1 MNHLKTFC
9 MLLLASSLLFSCS
22 NSGKQNTNV
31 IFLHHSTGQNVWNG
45 DKGLGYSSI
54 LKKSLVPKLVKQY
67 NADHKTNISISERAF
82 PSGSPYPWENYP
94 YDYYNIWV
102 KNGDKEFYEEEPT
115 LKTLTKE
122 YNVIVFKHCFPG
134 SNIVGDDLIEDQLSI
149 KTLGNYKYLYNQ
161 LKDKLHEYPD
171 TKFIVWTN
179 AALVASATNEE
190 EATRTKEWVRWVKE
204 EWDTPNDNIY
214 VFDFYSLETE
224 GGLYIKPQY
233 ATGTDDSHPNQE
245 FSVKAA
251 NKFVEFLTDV
261 INK

>member
-1 MNHLKTFC
+1 M
-9 MLLLASSLLFSCS
+9 
-22 NSGKQNTNV
+22 
-31 IFLHHSTGQNVWNG
+31 
-45 DKGLGYSSI
+45 
-54 LKKSLVPKLVKQY
+54 
-67 NADHKTNISISERAF
+67 
-82 PSGSPYPWENYP
+82 
-94 YDYYNIWV
+94 
-102 KNGDKEFYEEEPT
+102 
-115 LKTLTKE
+115 
-122 YNVIVFKHCFPG
+122 IVFKHCFPG
-134 SNIVGDDLIEDQLSI
+134 SNIVGDDFIEDQLSI

-161 LKDKLHEYPD
+161 LKDKLYEYPN

-179 AALVASATNEE
+179 AALVESATNEE

-233 ATGTDDSHPNQE
+233 ASGTDDSHPNQE

-261 INK
+261 INR